1 MKVAVVY
8 LVRQGEG
15 GVINLFDS
23 YLGDRK
29 KISGETDGGRGA

>member
-1 MKVAVVY
+1 MKVAGGI
-8 LVRQGEG
+8 LGEAGG

-29 KISGETDGGRGA
+29 KISGETGGA